1 MATTTKH
8 FDAGNLNFWARL
20 LIFGFSV
27 LALIG
32 IKFPDT
38 PTDMAVDITTS
49 LSTSGF
55 IAVVGILAI
64 SVIMPIYNFVRTKPK
79 INFMAILASPN
90 FWIYLGSFV
99 FGIAVLYGI
108 NIPDGT
114 AEQIVGAI
122 YAKDWTGLFSIAV
135 ANIVDPLVRWFRDR
149 RTEQIGKVSN
159 T

>member
-1 MATTTKH
+1 MNTTTKKN
-8 FDAGNLNFWARL
+8 FSAANPNFWARL

-38 PTDMAVDITTS
+38 PASMADQITTS

-55 IAVVGILAI
+55 IAVLGVLAI
-64 SVIMPIYNFVRTKPK
+64 SIVMPLYNFIKTKPK
-79 INFMAILASPN
+79 INLLALIGSSN
-90 FWIYLGSFV
+90 FWIYLASFV

-122 YAKDWTGLFSIAV
+122 YAKDWSALFTIAA
-135 ANIVDPLVRWFRDR
+135 ANIIDPFVRWLRDKR
-149 RTEQIGKVSN
+149 EKQLKAA
-159 T
+159 